1 MARTQSPLGQY
12 QDKTFTLNIV
22 TAWWKG
28 LAVSVGRFVF
38 IGRSTSTRNTISGTN
53 TYVYTG
59 IQDKGRADT
68 FR

>member
-1 MARTQSPLGQY
+1 MATAQSPLGQY
-12 QDKTFTLNIV
+12 QDKAFTLNIV

-38 IGRSTSTRNTISGTN
+38 IGRNASTRNAISGMN
-53 TYVYTG
+53 TYMYTG
-59 IQDKGRADT
+59 IQDKGRADM

>member
-1 MARTQSPLGQY
+1 MAKAQGPLGQY
-12 QDKTFTLNIV
+12 QGRTFTLNIV

-38 IGRSTSTRNTISGTN
+38 IGRSTSTRNTIFGMN

-59 IQDKGRADT
+59 IQDKGCADT